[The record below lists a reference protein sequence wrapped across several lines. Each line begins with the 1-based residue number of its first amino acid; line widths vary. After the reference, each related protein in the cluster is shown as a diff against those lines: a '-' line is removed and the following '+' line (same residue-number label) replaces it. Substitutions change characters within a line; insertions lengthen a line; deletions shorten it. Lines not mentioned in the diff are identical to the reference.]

1 MFLGL
6 APVETVEVVGA
17 AWTKA
22 GESGTRDRDAAKKT
36 VNGIRDQRLVL
47 TDMVHAFLL
56 L

>member
-22 GESGTRDRDAAKKT
+22 GENRTKERDAAKKT

-47 TDMVHAFLL
+47 TDMRQA
-56 L
+56 